1 MDVFIRI
8 PIFKSFS
15 LIYGIFILLVDCC
28 IEVAFQVD
36 YSSMANGNVVAVML
50 IVLVILEV
58 VVFLVVVMMTAV
70 QW

>member
-1 MDVFIRI
+1 M
-8 PIFKSFS
+8 
-15 LIYGIFILLVDCC
+15 DCC
-28 IEVAFQVD
+28 TEVAFQVD
-36 YSSMANGNVVAVML
+36 YSSMDNGNVVAVML